1 MIVLF
6 NPGRTS
12 SSYIK
17 RSVLPVGA
25 TPALHDVERKAT
37 TLGGETMSNL
47 SVRAQNITLPE
58 FSKSIRVDHH
68 VFWVHDNENV
78 RYDAIIGRD
87 LLRELK
93 LDICYSDGTMKM
105 EGRVLLMKRRGETPT
120 FYINDEEDEDDSYA
134 VEIKDAKYKKVK
146 IDDVIEQQKH
156 LSSVQRQQLRSAYW
170 GNDHLF
176 DSKLKKYTGKKIRL
190 ELKEDAHP
198 IHCTKPFPVPQ
209 TQVAVFKKEC
219 ERLCNEDVLAPVG
232 AMEHAYYHTFIIPK
246 KDRTVRWV
254 SDLRKL
260 NQNLR
265 RRIYPCLEFRMSFIG
280 VRVISISQR
289 SISRCVIVPLSS
301 TMRERNFA

>member
-1 MIVLF
+1 MTSGQQSQSNTGEVYCENACDSRCEMYYLTEKTKNENDDVECETVSCSLMQIENIQGKLNTKTMIVLF

-58 FSKSIRVDHH
+58 FSKSLRVDHH

-120 FYINDEEDEDDSYA
+120 FYINDEEDEDNSDA
-134 VEIKDAKYKKVK
+134 VEIKGAKYEKVK

-156 LSSVQRQQLRSAYW
+156 LSSVQRLYGLSAVNGKYQV
-170 GNDHLF
+170 NDSF
-176 DSKLKKYTGKKIRL
+176 
-190 ELKEDAHP
+190 KE
-198 IHCTKPFPVPQ
+198 
-209 TQVAVFKKEC
+209 
-219 ERLCNEDVLAPVG
+219 
-232 AMEHAYYHTFIIPK
+232 
-246 KDRTVRWV
+246 
-254 SDLRKL
+254 S
-260 NQNLR
+260 
-265 RRIYPCLEFRMSFIG
+265 
-280 VRVISISQR
+280 
-289 SISRCVIVPLSS
+289 LSS
-301 TMRERNFA
+301 VWDDLQQCLLNASMTSLLSGIRFTLSYIYLPPIRIFIQPFLTCIYIMVNRE